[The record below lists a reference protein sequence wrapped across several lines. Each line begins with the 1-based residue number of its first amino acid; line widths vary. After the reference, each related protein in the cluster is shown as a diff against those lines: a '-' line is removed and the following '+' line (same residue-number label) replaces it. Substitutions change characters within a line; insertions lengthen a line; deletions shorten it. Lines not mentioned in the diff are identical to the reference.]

1 MRRFVIIGQTASASG
16 EFSLEDLPSS
26 SGRLDALLRCLRAAL
41 LLSHGVRRDVSVTLV
56 LRGVL
61 ATPRLLRVNGA
72 SAKFLRPDERS
83 LALLVKKTLNAAP
96 ESLPFFQELRPGIE
110 LRDGDLPDVIA
121 EAAGA
126 KLFVLDEAGADVRA
140 EPMTSDDGWFFL
152 GDHTGIDVVSRALL
166 ERHGAVSLCVGP
178 LSLHT
183 EDVITLLHGELDRR
197 FFVPA
202 PA

>member
-61 ATPRLLRVNGA
+61 AAPRLLRVNGA

-96 ESLPFFQELRPGIE
+96 ESLPHFHEIRPGIE
-110 LRDGDLPDVIA
+110 LKDGDLLDVLD
-121 EAAGA
+121 EAGGA
-126 KLFVLDEAGADVRA
+126 PLYLLDEAGADVREQA
-140 EPMTSDDGWFFL
+140 LANDDGWFFL
-152 GDHTGIDVVSRALL
+152 GDHTGVDVVSRALL
-166 ERHGAVSLCVGP
+166 ERHGATRLCVGP
-178 LSLHT
+178 LSLHS
-183 EDVITLLHGELDRR
+183 EDVVTLLHGELDRR

-202 PA
+202 PV

>member
-83 LALLVKKTLNAAP
+83 LALLVKKTLSAAP
-96 ESLPFFQELRPGIE
+96 ESLPHFQELRPGIE
-110 LRDGDLPDVIA
+110 LRDGDLPDVLS
-121 EAAGA
+121 ETAGA
-126 KLFVLDEAGADVRA
+126 KLYLLDEAGADVR
-140 EPMTSDDGWFFL
+140 EQTLPTDDGWFFL
-152 GDHTGIDVVSRALL
+152 GDHTGLDVVSRALL